1 MSTSVL
7 LTFAVIGICVECEG
21 NGDFAPG
28 RSEKDIRYLEREVD
42 FYCKEILRGTTGR
55 PACEVVAAQA
65 LYVLGSL
72 LLEKKSNEYATI
84 FWGLNAK
91 LESSV
96 KDLQAKPPVASIAV
110 KPGDQE
116 RQRRLLQSKSFSP
129 HCLLLPRACTATGVG
144 SSPPIAVTKSLEHI
158 LSTGL
163 EACLNAAVSKVI
175 GVDDL
180 KIAMQIFQLVL
191 PRSRD
196 DPKQCLAVVPVQGEV
211 QGGHG
216 EFDEFEDG
224 MADVWANVDLDE
236 LTATW
241 SIDACRPQVLQRI
254 TSMSNLRMAVQQ
266 LVLHYPPSDDPTFE
280 ELYAID
286 LLGMMLSTCEVQFIW
301 SNVTST
307 SVKPRNLAPRVLSAA
322 LKYNPEKEWLGNVFL
337 KESGAAQEL
346 ANAWLMGTLDVSAL
360 NSTLMPFKVKEAP
373 FSIASGDTL
382 TSDGVRDSN
391 YWVVLTDGIIYH
403 LLRNNPIGFYA
414 MDPLILQFLRGVASK
429 CKFPLQIRANS
440 DGLTDIAV
448 LYDLHL
454 DVFQAFCKSAG
465 EMWHGFAAA
474 PLAHRQEM
482 NQFRTKTMNPQAYK
496 VNFRKVCVS
505 ATGGRSYHQMD
516 DSIKSFDKRLAGLTT
531 MFRFMYQCMDAF
543 LFYCGEMAIGDTN
556 LFFDSME
563 LLFRQVNS
571 AEYPQAKKRLAR
583 QRSLNQRTGL
593 RNLNEELRKGF
604 CAPAMAFVNS
614 VQLFFARQKYP
625 SLLHWFAQV
634 KSILLWL
641 LCVCV
646 G

>member
-1 MSTSVL
+1 MLFLFDLYLYLPSSHRLDGAEIDGSDQQCDESCPPPALSLWILVYDSFTSAPQSRRETHVVNGKDFWALLQTVYRQRYFEELARCYIRGEPSGGYLRQSTPVSLKDASVSEDEEVLEGQLLALESTWDL
-7 LTFAVIGICVECEG
+7 LTV
-21 NGDFAPG
+21 
-28 RSEKDIRYLEREVD
+28 SEKDIRYLEREVD

-72 LLEKKSNEYATI
+72 LLEKKSNEYAII

-96 KDLQAKPPVASIAV
+96 KDLQAVASIAV
-110 KPGDQE
+110 KPRDQE

-144 SSPPIAVTKSLEHI
+144 SSPPTAVIKSLEHI

-163 EACLNAAVSKVI
+163 EACLNAAISKVI

-180 KIAMQIFQLVL
+180 RIAMEIFQLVL
-191 PRSRD
+191 PRARD
-196 DPKQCLAVVPVQGEV
+196 DPKQCLEVVPVQGEV

-224 MADVWANVDLDE
+224 MADVWANVDLDG

-241 SIDACRPQVLQRI
+241 SIDTCRPQVLQRI
-254 TSMSNLRMAVQQ
+254 TATSNLRMAVQQ

-301 SNVTST
+301 NNVTST

-382 TSDGVRDSN
+382 TSGGVRDSN
-391 YWVVLTDGIIYH
+391 YWVMLTDGIIYH

-414 MDPLILQFLRGVASK
+414 MDPLVLQLLRGVASK

-465 EMWHGFAAA
+465 EMWHGFATA
-474 PLAHRQEM
+474 PSAHRQEM
-482 NQFRTKTMNPQAYK
+482 NQFRTKTMNPQSGI
-496 VNFRKVCVS
+496 F
-505 ATGGRSYHQMD
+505 M
-516 DSIKSFDKRLAGLTT
+516 SFL
-531 MFRFMYQCMDAF
+531 
-543 LFYCGEMAIGDTN
+543 E
-556 LFFDSME
+556 
-563 LLFRQVNS
+563 
-571 AEYPQAKKRLAR
+571 
-583 QRSLNQRTGL
+583 
-593 RNLNEELRKGF
+593 
-604 CAPAMAFVNS
+604 
-614 VQLFFARQKYP
+614 
-625 SLLHWFAQV
+625 
-634 KSILLWL
+634 
-641 LCVCV
+641 
-646 G
+646 